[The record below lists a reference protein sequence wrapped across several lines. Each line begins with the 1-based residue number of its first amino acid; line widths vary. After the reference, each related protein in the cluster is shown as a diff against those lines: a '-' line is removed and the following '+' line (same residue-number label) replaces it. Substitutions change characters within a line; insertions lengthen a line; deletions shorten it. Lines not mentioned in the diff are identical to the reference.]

1 MKVLFLVAEGYH
13 GVACVF
19 EDYAAEVG
27 FFAEEVLPE
36 LGSAATRFES
46 DGFDDFA
53 LGEIVDT
60 APAQEGVVGT
70 VFVVGYNE
78 FLIDG
83 TEPAVGREDF
93 FLAVDNVG
101 GAVVEEDDVVVFGLF
116 VESLN
121 DAEAFKFACVVDD
134 RPCEDAEFFVGG
146 SEDGDASAEVPLPTE
161 GIVDGEGFGEELQC
175 GLVGMVA
182 LIVGR
187 GGIYLFEKLL
197 QLRLVV
203 GHGFF
208 VLRHG
213 SERQKYPCQSE
224 DYRFLFHYAFCNAEE
239 LFLFCRKYKK
249 GRN

>member
-13 GVACVF
+13 GVAGVF

-83 TEPAVGREDF
+83 AEPAVGREDF
-93 FLAVDNVG
+93 FLTVDNVG
-101 GAVVEEDDVVVFGLF
+101 GAVVE
-116 VESLN
+116 
-121 DAEAFKFACVVDD
+121 K
-134 RPCEDAEFFVGG
+134 
-146 SEDGDASAEVPLPTE
+146 DASLTT
-161 GIVDGEGFGEELQC
+161 
-175 GLVGMVA
+175 
-182 LIVGR
+182 
-187 GGIYLFEKLL
+187 
-197 QLRLVV
+197 
-203 GHGFF
+203 GHGKMRNFLSGE
-208 VLRHG
+208 VRTETRVPKSH
-213 SERQKYPCQSE
+213 CQ
-224 DYRFLFHYAFCNAEE
+224 RKE
-239 LFLFCRKYKK
+239 LSTARASVRSCSADSLAW
-249 GRN
+249 